1 MRSPLTKYGL
11 PQVVILPAI
20 IIIVMVGLAVTGLR
34 YGSVKTVLLSE
45 ATLALLLM
53 SIVSFFRDPYRIAPL
68 DEKNLLA
75 PADGKITDISTVN
88 ESDFIKGPA
97 VKIGIFLSILD
108 VHINRAPCN
117 VKVEKITYRKGRYSN
132 AANPRSGKIN
142 TSNDLWLA
150 RTDEPADRII
160 VRQISGAIARR
171 IVCDIKQGQNLSGGE
186 KFGMIKFGSR
196 TELYLPEREGLKT
209 LVNIGDKVKAG
220 ITTLARY
227 Q

>member
-1 MRSPLTKYGL
+1 MLLYEKSADQIRLAAGRNPAGHYYYRNGRPCCNGLTVWLGENCS
-11 PQVVILPAI
+11 
-20 IIIVMVGLAVTGLR
+20 AVRGDSGPVT
-34 YGSVKTVLLSE
+34 
-45 ATLALLLM
+45 
-53 SIVSFFRDPYRIAPL
+53 
-68 DEKNLLA
+68 
-75 PADGKITDISTVN
+75 ITDISTVN